1 VLTRLRSRRGQP
13 RYHFVAFAIVLGAA
27 GALAAAG
34 SGLED
39 TRGPGAAERAPG
51 ARPDARAG
59 TTLRIAWATPPGS
72 LDPALA
78 SDHTALNVVRALG
91 DPLVELGQ
99 DLAPAPGLAGR
110 WEVSRDGRRV
120 TFHLRADGRWT
131 NGAPVTAGDFSY
143 SWRRVLDPA
152 LESPHAPLLFGIR
165 GAKAYNRCVG
175 ADCRRLVR
183 EVGVEAPDD
192 RTLVVTLAAPRPWF
206 LAEVAHPA
214 FLPVHRP
221 TVERHGRR
229 WTGPRRIVTS
239 GPFTLAELGR
249 DSFTLVR
256 SGSWRESHRVA
267 LERVDGRVIPDGN
280 ARVLAFDGGQV
291 QALDGTGLPG
301 TELPALR
308 ERREYEAYP
317 ALASY
322 LYAFNLSSITDVHQ
336 RRAMALAVDRSAL
349 AENVLQREVVPATAF
364 IPSAPWLADEAE
376 PSPWLPP
383 GGDLERAR
391 GELER
396 AGRVEREL
404 TLLHVDE
411 PRERELAAAVAAAW
425 QELGI
430 ETEIR
435 SRPRDRYLEFAGPL
449 GRDSVDVYQ
458 AVQRPRL
465 GDPVAFVAAWAC
477 RATQNKTNFCLRD
490 YDRLLEQARAERNEA
505 RRFAL
510 YAQAEALLSGGE
522 RGRMPAVPLFWDVF
536 PNLEALSVSE
546 TFRVDPLGRIDLAAI
561 EIR

>member
-13 RYHFVAFAIVLGAA
+13 RYHFVAFAVVLGAA

-39 TRGPGAAERAPG
+39 TRQPGAAERAPG

-59 TTLRIAWATPPGS
+59 ATLRIAWAASPGS

-78 SDHTALNVVRALG
+78 TDHTALNVVAALG
-91 DPLVELGQ
+91 DPLVELGP
-99 DLAPAPGLAGR
+99 DLEPEPALALR
-110 WEVSRDGRRV
+110 WEVSPDGRRM
-120 TFHLRADGRWT
+120 TFHLRADGRWS
-131 NGAPVTAGDFSY
+131 NGASVTAGDFAY

-229 WTGPRRIVTS
+229 WAGPRRIVTS

-249 DSFTLVR
+249 ESFTLVR
-256 SGSWRESHRVA
+256 SRSWRGAEGVA
-267 LERVDGRVIPDGN
+267 LERVEGRIIPDGN

-291 QALDGTGLPG
+291 EALDGAGLPG

-322 LYAFNLSSITDVHQ
+322 LYAFNLASVTDVHQ
-336 RRAMALAVDRSAL
+336 RRAMALAVDRLAL

-364 IPSAPWLADEAE
+364 IPSAPWLGDGPE
-376 PSPWLPP
+376 PSRWLPP
-383 GGDLERAR
+383 EGDLERAR
-391 GELER
+391 AELEQAR
-396 AGRVEREL
+396 RVEREL

-411 PRERELAAAVAAAW
+411 PRERELATAVAAAW

-430 ETEIR
+430 QTEIR

-449 GRDSVDVYQ
+449 GRDSVDVYEL
-458 AVQRPRL
+458 VQRPRL
-465 GDPVAFVAAWAC
+465 ADPVAFVAAWAC
-477 RATQNKTNFCLRD
+477 RASQNKTNFCLRG
-490 YDRLLEQARAERNEA
+490 YDRLLEQARAERDATA
-505 RRFAL
+505 RGAL
-510 YAQAEALLSGGE
+510 YAEAEALLSGE
-522 RGRMPAVPLFWDVF
+522 RGSMPAVPLFWDVF
-536 PNLEALSVSE
+536 PNLEALAVRE
-546 TFRVDPLGRIDLAAI
+546 TFEVDPLGRIDLTAV